1 MRYLKKLHNLF
12 RRNLQVKIALIY
24 LVLVLIPVVVFGII
38 NTRIVTKEMEELLT
52 VNTTEVIKKQLDA
65 LDNLF
70 TRTNEIAVQ
79 LMLNPE
85 IKSRLSDFDGTM
97 DQEGVSRYNY
107 INNELNKIMI
117 QRSEY
122 SNITIIPSNAKNF
135 TEKDKQPLIS
145 VRYAGNPSLVCQTNW
160 FRKAAYTFDVPA
172 FIQQDELNQDGSRAV
187 DKSPDAVMVYAFK
200 NLSTNKKM
208 GTVCITISHN
218 QIKKIVSSFDNSM
231 QYSQIVSD
239 QDGNIIVDNSFDAQ
253 VKEYLKRRSV
263 IEQGLSTKNL
273 VSKSVEIEGRNY
285 LIVGGQSEV
294 SRFSIQ
300 YAIPGE
306 LIFQNIYRIKNIIVG
321 ICLLCFLS
329 SLLVIF
335 IIFKKILIPIKELQK
350 KMVQVE
356 NGNLNVW
363 AKVKGDNEVERLAG
377 NFNHMVQSI
386 VKQNKQIMD
395 GEKKKREYEIMALQ
409 AQINPHFL
417 YNTLDSIKW
426 IAMTQGNHT
435 IEKMSKSLIF
445 LLRKT
450 ISNKEEFVTL
460 GAELMVVSHYVEIQ
474 KLRYYNTFD
483 YEVDLPE
490 DLKDVRIPK
499 LLLQPLVENALFH
512 GIYNCGRRGLVR
524 VTVLREDGI
533 VFAEVWDN
541 GKGMDKETVKNAYRK
556 PKDESF
562 SGIGVHNV
570 DERIKLYY
578 GEGYGLEF
586 VSEIGKYTR
595 AIIKMPYR
603 VAEKEEESACLEY

>member
-1 MRYLKKLHNLF
+1 MRYLKRLHSLLS
-12 RRNLQVKIALIY
+12 RNLQVKIALIY

-97 DQEGVSRYNY
+97 DKEGVSRYNY

-122 SNITIIPSNAKNF
+122 SNITIIPSKAKNF
-135 TEKDKQPLIS
+135 KEKDKQPLIS
-145 VRYAGNPSLVCQTNW
+145 VRYAGNPGLVSQTNW
-160 FRKAAYTFDVPA
+160 FRKASYTFDVPA
-172 FIQQDELNQDGSRAV
+172 FIQQDQLNQDGSRTA
-187 DKSPDAVMVYAFK
+187 DKNPDAVMVYAFK
-200 NLSTNKKM
+200 NLSTNKKL
-208 GTVCITISHN
+208 GTVCITVSHT
-218 QIKKIVSSFDNSM
+218 QIKKIVSSFDKSM

-239 QDGNIIVDNSFDAQ
+239 QDGNIIVDNSFDSQ

-263 IEQGLSTKNL
+263 IEQGLSTKSL
-273 VSKSVEIEGRNY
+273 ASKSVEIDGRNY

-306 LIFQNIYRIKNIIVG
+306 LIFQNIYRIKNINIG
-321 ICLLCFLS
+321 ICFLCFLF

-356 NGNLNVW
+356 NGELNVW
-363 AKVKGDNEVERLAG
+363 ARVKGDNEVERLAG

-386 VKQNKQIMD
+386 AKQNKQIID

-483 YEVDLPE
+483 YEVDLPKELE
-490 DLKDVRIPK
+490 DVCIPK

-524 VTVLREDGI
+524 VTVSREEGI

-541 GKGMDKETVKNAYRK
+541 GRGMDKETVKNAYRK

-578 GEGYGLEF
+578 GEDYGLDF

-603 VAEKEEESACLEY
+603 VAEKGEETACLKY

>member
-1 MRYLKKLHNLF
+1 MRYLKKLHSLF

-97 DQEGVSRYNY
+97 DKEGVSRYNY

-117 QRSEY
+117 QRTEY

-135 TEKDKQPLIS
+135 KEKDKQPLIS
-145 VRYAGNPSLVCQTNW
+145 VRYAGNPELVSQTNW
-160 FRKAAYTFDVPA
+160 FRKASYTFDVPA
-172 FIQQDELNQDGSRAV
+172 FVQQDKLNQDGTRAGE
-187 DKSPDAVMVYAFK
+187 KNPDAVMVYAFK
-200 NLSTNKKM
+200 NLSTNKKL
-208 GTVCITISHN
+208 GTVCITVSHT
-218 QIKKIVSSFDNSM
+218 QIKKIVSSFDKSM

-239 QDGNIIVDNSFDAQ
+239 QDGNIIVDNSLDTQ

-263 IEQGLSTKNL
+263 IEQGLSTKSL
-273 VSKSVEIEGRNY
+273 VSKSVEIDGRNY

-294 SRFSIQ
+294 SKFSIQ

-306 LIFQNIYRIKNIIVG
+306 LIFQNIYRIKNINVG
-321 ICLLCFLS
+321 ICILCFLF

-356 NGNLNVW
+356 NGDLNVW

-386 VKQNKQIMD
+386 AKQNKQIID
-395 GEKKKREYEIMALQ
+395 SEKKKREYEIMALQ

-417 YNTLDSIKW
+417 YNTLDSMKW

-483 YEVDLPE
+483 YEVDLPGE
-490 DLKDVRIPK
+490 LENVYIPK

-524 VTVLREDGI
+524 VNVSRGGSI
-533 VFAEVWDN
+533 VRAEVWDN
-541 GKGMDKETVKNAYRK
+541 GRGMDKETVKNAYRK

-578 GEGYGLEF
+578 GEGYGLDF
-586 VSEIGKYTR
+586 VSEIGQYTR

-603 VAEKEEESACLEY
+603 VAEKGEETNV

>member
-1 MRYLKKLHNLF
+1 MRYLKKLHSLF

-97 DQEGVSRYNY
+97 DKEGVSRYNY

-117 QRSEY
+117 QRTEY

-135 TEKDKQPLIS
+135 KEKDKQPLIS
-145 VRYAGNPSLVCQTNW
+145 VRYAGNPELVSQTNW
-160 FRKAAYTFDVPA
+160 FRKASYTFDVPA
-172 FIQQDELNQDGSRAV
+172 FVQQDKLNQDGTRAGE
-187 DKSPDAVMVYAFK
+187 KNPDAVMVYAFK
-200 NLSTNKKM
+200 NLSTNKKL
-208 GTVCITISHN
+208 GTVCITVSHT
-218 QIKKIVSSFDNSM
+218 QIKKIVSSFDKSM

-239 QDGNIIVDNSFDAQ
+239 QDGNIIVDNSLDTQ

-263 IEQGLSTKNL
+263 IEQGLSTKSL
-273 VSKSVEIEGRNY
+273 VSKSVEIDGRNY

-294 SRFSIQ
+294 SKFSIQ

-306 LIFQNIYRIKNIIVG
+306 LIFQNIYRIKNINVG
-321 ICLLCFLS
+321 ICILCFLF

-356 NGNLNVW
+356 NGDLNVW

-386 VKQNKQIMD
+386 AKQNKQIID
-395 GEKKKREYEIMALQ
+395 SEKKKREYEIMALQ

-417 YNTLDSIKW
+417 YNTLDSMKW

-483 YEVDLPE
+483 YEVDLPGE
-490 DLKDVRIPK
+490 LENVYIPK

-524 VTVLREDGI
+524 VNVSREGSI
-533 VFAEVWDN
+533 VRAEVWDN
-541 GKGMDKETVKNAYRK
+541 GRGMDKETVKNAYRK

-578 GEGYGLEF
+578 GEGYGLDF
-586 VSEIGKYTR
+586 VSEIGQYTR

-603 VAEKEEESACLEY
+603 VAEKGEETNV